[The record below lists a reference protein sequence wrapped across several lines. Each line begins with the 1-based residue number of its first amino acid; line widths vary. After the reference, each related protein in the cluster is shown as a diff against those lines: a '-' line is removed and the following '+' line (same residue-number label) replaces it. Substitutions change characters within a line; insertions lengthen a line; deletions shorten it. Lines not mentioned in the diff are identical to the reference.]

1 MPQNWRAEDDR
12 HRNDDRYGSDW
23 RNEDSFRSGPRGG
36 NDREAYARGRDQGY
50 RDDYGRGGERYFSS
64 ESSYGNR
71 PGWRDPS
78 GAREQGG
85 RYQDYGSGPNRD
97 YGRGPYEDYGS
108 GRGQGAR
115 EEHYFGGGTYPRSDF
130 SYGHARDEDASRF
143 SRDRQMRRPDW
154 GREEWGMSGPQQT
167 GRGAYG
173 RDSSYGR
180 ESYGREGYS
189 GRDADRNQE
198 RGLWDRATDEVSSWF
213 GDEAAERRRRE
224 DEYRGRG
231 PKNYSRSDDRVRE
244 DVSDRL
250 TDDWQVDASDIEVA
264 ASGGEVTLTG
274 TVADRTQRR
283 RAEDVAEQVSG
294 VRHVQNNLRVRD
306 FASGLGQGNTAHTA
320 HTSGLTGQGT
330 TGTTGQNTATQGT
343 TAQGVTSQTGQASVP
358 GTVKR

>member
-36 NDREAYARGRDQGY
+36 TDREGYARGRDQGY

-85 RYQDYGSGPNRD
+85 RYQDRYQDYGSGPHRD

-108 GRGQGAR
+108 GRGQETRGQGAR

-130 SYGHARDEDASRF
+130 SYGHARDEEPSRF

-154 GREEWGMSGPQQT
+154 GREEWGLSGPQQT
-167 GRGAYG
+167 GRG
-173 RDSSYGR
+173 
-180 ESYGREGYS
+180 SYGREGYF

-250 TDDWQVDASDIEVA
+250 TDDWQVDASDIEVT

-274 TVADRTQRR
+274 TVADRLQRR

-306 FASGLGQGNTAHTA
+306 FSSGLGQG
-320 HTSGLTGQGT
+320 S
-330 TGTTGQNTATQGT
+330 
-343 TAQGVTSQTGQASVP
+343 TAQTSASQTGGTLASGTTTSGTTTSGTQASGTQASVP